1 MSHSASRRP
10 RRSPGQTASWP
21 WPFSPTARA
30 PCCSGKR
37 HELHYESAAR
47 ARKVRRGSHGL
58 GITQQ
63 VPELAKAYEV
73 VRGAGLEILREPVD
87 EFYGDRVFMFL
98 EAEGYEWT
106 IS

>member
-1 MSHSASRRP
+1 
-10 RRSPGQTASWP
+10 
-21 WPFSPTARA
+21 
-30 PCCSGKR
+30 
-37 HELHYESAAR
+37 
-47 ARKVRRGSHGL
+47 
-58 GITQQ
+58 